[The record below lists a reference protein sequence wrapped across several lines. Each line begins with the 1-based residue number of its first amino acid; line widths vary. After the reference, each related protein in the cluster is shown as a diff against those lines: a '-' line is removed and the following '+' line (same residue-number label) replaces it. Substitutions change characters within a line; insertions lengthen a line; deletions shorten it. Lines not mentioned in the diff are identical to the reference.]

1 MRRLLIGFW
10 MLFGIDLSVANILVF
25 QSGDTLKFCKDDSPI
40 DKWIL
45 KSGQNESGGYY
56 NEKAKVSP
64 DNKRFFI
71 YKEQYFNSDDS
82 IKTQLIL
89 YNAHKTVLGRFRG
102 EDDRKISFELSRILE
117 DRLILFTTNYYNQS
131 PKMEIIQFNKAKRT
145 IDLNQWNSII
155 DYQISQNRRYVI
167 FHGRKPYNTKLW
179 DYIYFIDL
187 QTNKVWEYLFPICFS
202 CKRGRIVLKVY
213 DDGGSEAIY
222 KNEHRIFDRNG
233 NLVDVFV
240 KMD

>member
-1 MRRLLIGFW
+1 MLIIILIG
-10 MLFGIDLSVANILVF
+10 NLVF
-25 QSGDTLKFCKDDSPI
+25 QSGDTLKFCKNDSLI

-45 KSGQNESGGYY
+45 KSEQNESSGYY

-71 YKEQYFNSDDS
+71 YKEQYFNSGDS

-89 YNAHKTVLGRFRG
+89 YNAHKKVLGRFRG

-155 DYQISQNRRYVI
+155 DYQISQNKKYVI

-179 DYIYFIDL
+179 DYIYFLDL
-187 QTNKVWEYLFPICFS
+187 QANKVWEYLFPICFS

-213 DDGGSEAIY
+213 DDGRSEAIY
-222 KNEHRIFDRNG
+222 KNEHRVFDREG